1 MFKIRKLS
9 PGALSLLLAT
19 ASAAPT
25 AHAAN
30 DNPWGLQFFV
40 GDSAGTEG
48 DFASHRT
55 TQVPDLGV
63 FDPALS
69 GTSGNAAFNS
79 LRYDDIY
86 RSRYV
91 LGAEV
96 SYDASENLEAYG
108 RFSYNP
114 LDGQTHTIGLL
125 TTSDQSVSEPITAHF
140 KDADQY
146 SLMLGSRYYVPTGDQ
161 WRVFAGA
168 ALGASRFD
176 DMTGTIDLPTA
187 GVSMP
192 DLRFARAT
200 TVFSQSLEAGIAYH
214 SPASVDLQ
222 FSIGADH
229 MDGPKGGDDATL
241 AALGFDTTR
250 DGGDRWSFPITLGA
264 TYRF

>member
-1 MFKIRKLS
+1 MFKISKLR

-25 AHAAN
+25 VHAAT
-30 DNPWGLQFFV
+30 DNPWGLQFFA
-40 GDSAGTEG
+40 GDSTGSEG
-48 DFASHRT
+48 DFASHHVK
-55 TQVPDLGV
+55 QIPDLGV

-69 GTSGNAAFNS
+69 DTSGNAAFNP

-91 LGAEV
+91 LGAELN
-96 SYDASENLEAYG
+96 YDATENIEAYG

-125 TTSDQSVSEPITAHF
+125 TTSDQSVSEPVTAHF

-168 ALGASRFD
+168 ALGATRFD
-176 DMTGTIDLPTA
+176 DITGTVDLPTA
-187 GVSMP
+187 AVSMP

-200 TVFSQSLEAGIAYH
+200 TVFSQCLEAGIGYH
-214 SPASVDLQ
+214 SPAVVDLQ
-222 FSIGADH
+222 FSVGADH
-229 MDGPKGGDDATL
+229 MDGPKGANDPTL

-250 DGGDRWSFPITLGA
+250 DGGDHWSFPITLGA
-264 TYRF
+264 TYKF